1 MDPQEH
7 PILSRRRAPAFRPS
21 FTLAVLYL
29 GGFFLVFAFLMI
41 LPELL
46 SVLRDVPPGPA
57 QERIAREVA
66 QRAAGPRLLWAV
78 GMALAALG
86 LGAYLQVLPGLKRP

>member
-1 MDPQEH
+1 MDSQDH
-7 PILSRRRAPAFRPS
+7 PVLSRRSAPAFRPS

-29 GGFFLVFAFLMI
+29 GGFFLLFAFLLI

-46 SVLRDVPPGPA
+46 SVLRDVPSGPE
-57 QERIAREVA
+57 QERIARELA
-66 QRAAGPRLLWAV
+66 QRAAALRLLWAV
-78 GMALAALG
+78 GLALAAVG